1 LYFTEKNKFIKNPS
15 VAEEK
20 NGEKVAVDN
29 ETEVKNEDRNIEEEE
44 VGMPVEP
51 T

>member
-20 NGEKVAVDN
+20 NGEKIAVHN
-29 ETEVKNEDRNIEEEE
+29 ETEVKDEDRSMEEE
-44 VGMPVEP
+44 VGMQGEL